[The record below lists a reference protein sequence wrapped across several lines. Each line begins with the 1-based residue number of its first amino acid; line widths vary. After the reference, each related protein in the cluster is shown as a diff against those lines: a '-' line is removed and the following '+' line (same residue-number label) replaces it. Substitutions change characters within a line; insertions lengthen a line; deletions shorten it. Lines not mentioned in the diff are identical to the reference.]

1 MRFSRNSARVHGAD
15 GEVIGEGE
23 ASPKHPPPSTLGQ
36 KFPLPFGAGEKSPP
50 LRRWGKISSPLSP
63 CRASGAIL
71 TVYTLHH
78 LSFSLPRQR
87 RDFFNLNLSNFRSQ
101 RIGLGPG
108 RVRFRVGGKRFRVGG
123 IGSGSAGQAKAK
135 AKLRALN
142 KRLKAGI
149 GAQGKGQG
157 KAQPQS
163 PRP

>member
-1 MRFSRNSARVHGAD
+1 MTKMRFSRNSARVHGAD

-78 LSFSLPRQR
+78 LSFPLPRQR
-87 RDFFNLNLSNFRSQ
+87 RDFLNLNFKTACLINIKIVCSKDDHSFVALLLTSADKVLLSCHRKDS
-101 RIGLGPG
+101 
-108 RVRFRVGGKRFRVGG
+108 V
-123 IGSGSAGQAKAK
+123 
-135 AKLRALN
+135 
-142 KRLKAGI
+142 
-149 GAQGKGQG
+149 
-157 KAQPQS
+157 
-163 PRP
+163 